1 MESFNAIDQEK
12 KINELCDEQVAKI
25 NSKLSTLS
33 KYANYCYELLEEI
46 SITESNYKDA
56 LSQLE
61 KSRMEMLAKTK
72 RGEYISY
79 PQFFIYIKSMS
90 RVIANMKRVMQVF
103 EERSRRFRNVFKA

>member
-56 LSQLE
+56 LNQLE

-79 PQFFIYIKSMS
+79 PS
-90 RVIANMKRVMQVF
+90 REISATIGVLCG
-103 EERSRRFRNVFKA
+103 RSYPVYTSS